1 MSPGKGESVLV
12 HIGTNN
18 VESEETTVTLRK
30 YRQLIRAL
38 KQTRV
43 DQIMVSGILPVK
55 GHKGQGYRNCRRI
68 AFNMLVL
75 QTFREKEVGFV
86 DFWGCFLG
94 MTDMY
99 KKDGLHLSRNDADV
113 LANELSAAVDLVVD
127 GLLLVIGKW
136 V

>member
-1 MSPGKGESVLV
+1 MGPGKGESVLV

-43 DQIMVSGILPVK
+43 DQIMLSGILPVK
-55 GHKGQGYRNCRRI
+55 GRRDQGYRNCRRI
-68 AFNMLVL
+68 AINMLVL

-86 DFWGCFLG
+86 DFWGCCLG

-99 KKDGLHLSRNDADV
+99 KRDGLHLSGNDADV
-113 LANELSAAVDLVVD
+113 FANELSAAVDLVVD